1 MNATQGFREFEAAR
15 RTIQG
20 YEAMHMIRKGQ
31 GEVGERFG
39 RSATD
44 SVHQLFEVA
53 DPTRHQ
59 EHLRQVWAFA
69 WPD

>member
-1 MNATQGFREFEAAR
+1 
-15 RTIQG
+15 
-20 YEAMHMIRKGQ
+20 MIRKGQ